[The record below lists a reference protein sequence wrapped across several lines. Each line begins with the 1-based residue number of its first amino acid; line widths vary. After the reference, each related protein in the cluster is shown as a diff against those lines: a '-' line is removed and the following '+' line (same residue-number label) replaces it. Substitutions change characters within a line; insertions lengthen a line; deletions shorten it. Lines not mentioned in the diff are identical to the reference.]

1 VETRGRGRRKGIE
14 GQERSSAGKM
24 RVQRERE
31 RERERE
37 RGVLVEYGSEG
48 PGLEAAETAD

>member
-24 RVQRERE
+24 RCRE